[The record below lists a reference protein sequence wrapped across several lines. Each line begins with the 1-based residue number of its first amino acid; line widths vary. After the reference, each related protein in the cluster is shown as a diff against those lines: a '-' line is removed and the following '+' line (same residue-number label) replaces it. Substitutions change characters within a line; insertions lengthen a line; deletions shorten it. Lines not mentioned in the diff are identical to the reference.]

1 MSVDR
6 AYGGLAHGPVPFV
19 RWQTGAVSWIDRV
32 VEQKVAEAIARD
44 ELVSPTMHGKALDL
58 DTQRSDGWWAD
69 QFVKRERSRILRDDS
84 LAQRATYPVRFWKA
98 ATVAELTDIVAEAN
112 RWIVSVNGRMVADD
126 ALELF
131 NPRVVID
138 TWRTLPR

>member
-1 MSVDR
+1 M
-6 AYGGLAHGPVPFV
+6 
-19 RWQTGAVSWIDRV
+19 SWIDRV

-44 ELVSPTMHGKALDL
+44 ELVSPAMHGKALDL

-69 QFVKRERSRILRDDS
+69 QFVKRERSRIMRDDS
-84 LAQRATYPVRFWKA
+84 LVQRATYPVRFWKA

-112 RWIVSVNGRMVADD
+112 RWIVSVNSRLVAAD

-131 NPRVVID
+131 DPRDVVD